1 MKFFEICA
9 EVRLPEVATEVKAVP
24 LVETEPAQES
34 VLEEPEVVMEV
45 EKAIDEEVGKTTR
58 S

>member
-24 LVETEPAQES
+24 LVETEPVQEFVS
-34 VLEEPEVVMEV
+34 R
-45 EKAIDEEVGKTTR
+45 AR
-58 S
+58 SRYES